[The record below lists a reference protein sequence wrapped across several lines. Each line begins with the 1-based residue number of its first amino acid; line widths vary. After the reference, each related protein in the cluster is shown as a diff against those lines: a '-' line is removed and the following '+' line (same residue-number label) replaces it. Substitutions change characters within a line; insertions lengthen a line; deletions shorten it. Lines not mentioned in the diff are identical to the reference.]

1 MSNEHEMYDELAVGW
16 ALHALEPEDEDAFVA
31 HLADCDR
38 CARTVAETV
47 EMMAAMATE
56 LPPAEP
62 SAELGRR
69 LQDAVA
75 RTEQLPPEP
84 PRPRPPVATG
94 FPDYDEERAPVA
106 EPPQPAWR
114 RALPA
119 LLGALAV
126 TLIVALG
133 VWNVVLAD
141 ARSQADAAAAAQS
154 RILSAVLES
163 GRATIAPVSDPADP
177 AGGPVAT
184 VVARDSEMLVVS
196 TGLRVN
202 NAADSTYVVW
212 GVESDQPVALGT
224 FDVVH
229 TQMDVRPVG
238 STETGLDAFSG
249 YAISLEPG
257 RTTPK
262 APSDIVAKGVV
273 TR

>member
-1 MSNEHEMYDELAVGW
+1 MSNEHETFDELAVGW
-16 ALHALEPEDEDAFVA
+16 ALHSLEPEDEDAFAA
-31 HLADCDR
+31 HLPDCDR

-47 EMMAAMATE
+47 EMMAALATE

-62 SAELGRR
+62 SAELGHR
-69 LQDAVA
+69 LREALA
-75 RTEQLPPEP
+75 GTEQLPPEP
-84 PRPRPPVATG
+84 PRPRPAAATG
-94 FPDYDEERAPVA
+94 FPDYDGERVA
-106 EPPQPAWR
+106 VPEVLQPAWR

-141 ARSQADAAAAAQS
+141 ARSQADATAAAQA
-154 RILSAVLES
+154 RILSAVLAP
-163 GRATIAPVSDPADP
+163 GRATIAPVSDPA
-177 AGGPVAT
+177 GRSVAT
-184 VVARDSEMLVVS
+184 VVARDTEMLVVS
-196 TGLRVN
+196 HGLRVN
-202 NAADSTYVVW
+202 DAADSTYVVW
-212 GVESDQPVALGT
+212 GMQSAQPVALGT

-229 TQMDVRPVG
+229 TQMDVRTVG

-257 RTTPK
+257 RT
-262 APSDIVAKGVV
+262 APAAPTDVIAQGEV